1 MSIGSKTTKP
11 GKAAKAGKTTFFCTA
26 CGNEQPRW
34 FGHCPAC
41 GQWNTASEA
50 PAGGATAP
58 TARRARAG
66 WVPAANARP
75 AGPVPLAD
83 VTMES
88 TERSSTGMREL
99 DRVLGGGIVPGSLLL
114 VGGDPGIGKST
125 LLLQLARALASEGR
139 KVLYVSGEES
149 EQQIRLRASR
159 LGSVPAGLLLL
170 CETDL
175 ETVLDT
181 AVAVKP
187 DVLIADSI
195 QTLSRG
201 DLEGG
206 PGTVTQVRECGLAM
220 LHFAKSSQTPV
231 FLVGHVTKD
240 GAVAGPRVL
249 EHMVDAVLYLEGERY
264 QHYRVLR
271 AAKNRFGSTHELGV
285 FEMLDSG
292 LREVANPS
300 EAFLSDSTREVPG
313 VAVVASLEGAR
324 PLLVEVQALV
334 STSFYGT
341 PQRVTSGYDPR
352 RLAVLLAVLE
362 RRVGLRLGKHDVFV
376 TVTGGFKLD
385 DPGADL
391 GVALAIASSFRSRPV
406 LSRTLALGEVSLSGE
421 LRRVP
426 RLDARLREAAQ
437 MGFARAGFPRAQRGD
452 AEGAGLELVP
462 LATLKEACDQLLG
475 EKVENVQTE
484 RPAPRPEMKPSE
496 RFAAD
501 VRAKQAAARRAA
513 EAARAAG
520 EAPDAGVR
528 DFGGGARTIQNA
540 AMNNAADPTAGLPVR
555 DVRDDLRES
564 APDEDAR

>member
-1 MSIGSKTTKP
+1 MKTSGKTTKP
-11 GKAAKAGKTTFFCTA
+11 AKAPKTVFYCTA

-41 GQWNTASEA
+41 GEWNTASEA
-50 PAGGATAP
+50 PKAGAGAAGPGKPAP
-58 TARRARAG
+58 ISARAR
-66 WVPAANARP
+66 WLP
-75 AGPVPLAD
+75 AGVTRTEGAVPLAD
-83 VTMES
+83 VS
-88 TERSSTGMREL
+88 LGSAERASTGMREL

-125 LLLQLARALASEGR
+125 LMLQLARAYASAGR
-139 KVLYVSGEES
+139 KTLYVSGEES
-149 EQQIRLRASR
+149 EHQIRLRASR
-159 LGSVPAGLLLL
+159 LGHVPEQLLLL

-175 ETVLDT
+175 ETVLET
-181 AVAVKP
+181 AARLVPEALV
-187 DVLIADSI
+187 IDSI
-195 QTLSRG
+195 QTLSRA

-206 PGTVTQVRECGLAM
+206 PGTVTQVRECGLAL
-220 LHFAKSSQTPV
+220 LHYAKASKTAV

-271 AAKNRFGSTHELGV
+271 AAKNRFGSTNELGV
-285 FEMLDSG
+285 YEMLDDG

-300 EAFLSDSTREVPG
+300 EAFLSRPAGRGQPG
-313 VAVVASLEGAR
+313 TPAPEPGAAVVASIEGSR

-362 RRVGLRLGKHDVFV
+362 RRVGLRLGRHDVFV

-437 MGFARAGFPRAQRGD
+437 MGFQRAGFPRVQQSD

-462 LATLKEACDQLLG
+462 LTTLREACELLLG
-475 EKVENVQTE
+475 DKVETPRAE
-484 RPAPRPEMKPSE
+484 AAAPRQDARPSE
-496 RFAAD
+496 RLA
-501 VRAKQAAARRAA
+501 
-513 EAARAAG
+513 
-520 EAPDAGVR
+520 
-528 DFGGGARTIQNA
+528 
-540 AMNNAADPTAGLPVR
+540 TAG
-555 DVRDDLRES
+555 
-564 APDEDAR
+564 

>member
-1 MSIGSKTTKP
+1 MARIGKSTKS
-11 GKAAKAGKTTFFCTA
+11 AKSERTHFFCTA

-41 GQWNTASEA
+41 GEWNTASEA
-50 PAGGATAP
+50 PAAGRTAAATP
-58 TARRARAG
+58 TPHPGRAR
-66 WVPAANARP
+66 WVPAGESGGTR
-75 AGPVPLAD
+75 GPLKLAD
-83 VTMES
+83 VTLES
-88 TERSSTGMREL
+88 STRASTGMQEL
-99 DRVLGGGIVPGSLLL
+99 DRVLGGGLVPGSLVL

-125 LLLQLARALASEGR
+125 LLLQIAMALGRAGQR
-139 KVLYVSGEES
+139 VLYVSGEES

-159 LGSVPAGLLLL
+159 LGVIPDTLLLL

-175 ETVLDT
+175 ETVLE
-181 AVAVKP
+181 AAASVKP
-187 DVLIADSI
+187 DVMIADSI
-195 QTLSRG
+195 QTLSRA

-220 LHFAKSSQTPV
+220 LHYAKGSQTPV

-285 FEMLDSG
+285 FEMLESG
-292 LREVANPS
+292 LREVLNPS
-300 EAFLSDSTREVPG
+300 EAFLSDARDVTPG
-313 VAVVASLEGAR
+313 GAVVASLEGTR

-341 PQRVTSGYDPR
+341 PQRVTSGYDTR

-406 LSRTLALGEVSLSGE
+406 LARTLAVGEVSLSGE

-426 RLDARLREAAQ
+426 RLDARVREAAQ
-437 MGFARAGFPRAQRGD
+437 MGFQRAGFPKSQLAD
-452 AEGAGLELVP
+452 AEGARIELVP
-462 LATLKEACDQLLG
+462 LATLKEACEQLLG
-475 EKVENVQTE
+475 EKVAPLRPEAASPETRLP
-484 RPAPRPEMKPSE
+484 RPAEKAPR
-496 RFAAD
+496 A
-501 VRAKQAAARRAA
+501 
-513 EAARAAG
+513 
-520 EAPDAGVR
+520 
-528 DFGGGARTIQNA
+528 
-540 AMNNAADPTAGLPVR
+540 
-555 DVRDDLRES
+555 
-564 APDEDAR
+564 

>member
-1 MSIGSKTTKP
+1 MNIGGKSAKRVRASK
-11 GKAAKAGKTTFFCTA
+11 AIFFCTA

-34 FGHCPAC
+34 FGHCPSC
-41 GQWNTASEA
+41 GEWNTASEA
-50 PAGGATAP
+50 PPATSDAATARSS
-58 TARRARAG
+58 AKR
-66 WVPAANARP
+66 WVPPGAMRTQ
-75 AGPVPLAD
+75 GPVVLAD
-83 VTMES
+83 VSMES
-88 TERSSTGMREL
+88 TARTSTGMREL

-114 VGGDPGIGKST
+114 IGGDPGIGKST
-125 LLLQLARALASEGR
+125 LLLQLARAFALDGR

-159 LGSVPAGLLLL
+159 LGDVPQNLLLL

-175 ETVLDT
+175 ETVLET
-181 AVAVKP
+181 AARVAP
-187 DVLIADSI
+187 DALIADSI
-195 QTLSRG
+195 QTLSRA

-206 PGTVTQVRECGLAM
+206 PGTVSQVRECGLAM
-220 LHFAKSSQTPV
+220 LHFAKASQTAV

-271 AAKNRFGSTHELGV
+271 AAKNRFGSTNELGV

-406 LSRTLALGEVSLSGE
+406 LARTLALGEVSLSGE

-437 MGFARAGFPRAQRGD
+437 MGFARAGFPRAQQAD
-452 AEGAGLELVP
+452 AEGAGIELVP
-462 LATLKEACDQLLG
+462 LSTLREACELLLG
-475 EKVENVQTE
+475 EKIESPRLEPPAARTDARPVE
-484 RPAPRPEMKPSE
+484 RM
-496 RFAAD
+496 AA
-501 VRAKQAAARRAA
+501 AAAAARAK
-513 EAARAAG
+513 
-520 EAPDAGVR
+520 
-528 DFGGGARTIQNA
+528 
-540 AMNNAADPTAGLPVR
+540 AD
-555 DVRDDLRES
+555 E
-564 APDEDAR
+564 

>member
-1 MSIGSKTTKP
+1 MPSRTRTAKP
-11 GKAAKAGKTTFFCTA
+11 AKPPRTSFFCSA

-41 GQWNTASEA
+41 GEWNTATEA
-50 PAGGATAP
+50 PAGAATATKP
-58 TARRARAG
+58 ATRGPRRWLPASAG
-66 WVPAANARP
+66 GRE
-75 AGPVPLAD
+75 GPVPLAQVSLD
-83 VTMES
+83 ETS
-88 TERSSTGMREL
+88 RASTGMREL
-99 DRVLGGGIVPGSLLL
+99 DRVLGGGVVPGSLLL

-125 LLLQLARALASEGR
+125 LLLQLARAFAAAGR

-149 EQQIRLRASR
+149 EQQIRLRAAR
-159 LGSVPAGLLLL
+159 LGDVPPNLLIL

-175 ETVLDT
+175 ERVLE
-181 AVAVKP
+181 AAASLAP
-187 DVLIADSI
+187 DALIADSI
-195 QTLSRG
+195 QTLSRA

-206 PGTVTQVRECGLAM
+206 PGTVTQVRECGLAL
-220 LHFAKSSQTPV
+220 LHYAKASKTAV

-285 FEMLDSG
+285 FEMLESG

-300 EAFLSDSTREVPG
+300 EAFLSDGARDVPG

-341 PQRVTSGYDPR
+341 PQRVTAGYDPR
-352 RLAVLLAVLE
+352 RLSVLLAVLE
-362 RRVGLRLGKHDVFV
+362 RRVGLRLGRHDVFV
-376 TVTGGFKLD
+376 TVTGGFRLD

-391 GVALAIASSFRSRPV
+391 GVALAIASSFRSRP
-406 LSRTLALGEVSLSGE
+406 LLPRTLALGEVSLSGE

-426 RLDARLREAAQ
+426 RLEARLREAAR
-437 MGFARAGFPRAQRGD
+437 MGFARAGFPRAQLAD

-462 LATLKEACDQLLG
+462 LGTLREACERLLG
-475 EKVENVQTE
+475 EKIEVPRAET
-484 RPAPRPEMKPSE
+484 PAPRADSRPSE
-496 RFAAD
+496 RL
-501 VRAKQAAARRAA
+501 
-513 EAARAAG
+513 
-520 EAPDAGVR
+520 AGVTP
-528 DFGGGARTIQNA
+528 AR
-540 AMNNAADPTAGLPVR
+540 PTAPAPAGAPPGR
-555 DVRDDLRES
+555 DE
-564 APDEDAR
+564 P

>member
-1 MSIGSKTTKP
+1 VP
-11 GKAAKAGKTTFFCTA
+11 
-26 CGNEQPRW
+26 Q
-34 FGHCPAC
+34 
-41 GQWNTASEA
+41 
-50 PAGGATAP
+50 GATA
-58 TARRARAG
+58 
-66 WVPAANARP
+66 RP
-75 AGPVPLAD
+75 EGPVPLQD
-83 VTMES
+83 VSLES
-88 TERSSTGMREL
+88 AERTTTGMREF
-99 DRVLGGGIVPGSLLL
+99 DRVLGGGLVPGSLLL

-125 LLLQLARALASEGR
+125 LLLQLALALSASGR

-159 LGSVPAGLLLL
+159 LGEVPPSLLLY

-175 ETVLDT
+175 ERVLE
-181 AVAVKP
+181 VAAQVAP
-187 DVLIADSI
+187 DALIADSI

-206 PGTVTQVRECGLAM
+206 PGTVTQVRECGLAL
-220 LHFAKSSQTPV
+220 LHYAKATHTPV

-300 EAFLSDSTREVPG
+300 EAFLSDGSREVPG
-313 VAVVASLEGAR
+313 TAVVASLEGAR

-406 LSRTLALGEVSLSGE
+406 LARTLALGEVSLSGE

-437 MGFARAGFPRAQRGD
+437 MGFVRAGFPRAQKAD
-452 AEGAGLELVP
+452 AEGAGLEAVP
-462 LATLKEACDQLLG
+462 LATLREACESLLG
-475 EKVENVQTE
+475 EKIE
-484 RPAPRPEMKPSE
+484 APRPEP
-496 RFAAD
+496 AAP
-501 VRAKQAAARRAA
+501 RA
-513 EAARAAG
+513 EARPGERLATAG
-520 EAPDAGVR
+520 R
-528 DFGGGARTIQNA
+528 GAR
-540 AMNNAADPTAGLPVR
+540 
-555 DVRDDLRES
+555 
-564 APDEDAR
+564 EDA